1 MFLADLFL
9 FITIFMDDSDVIM
22 STICFSTMSMNV
34 NGGRLTIILTKDLQ
48 KYKEQ

>member
-1 MFLADLFL
+1 
-9 FITIFMDDSDVIM
+9 MDDSDVIM

-34 NGGRLTIILTKDLQ
+34 NGMHSRLTIILTKDLQ